1 MSLKEIRLIRLLM
14 WVLFYLVL
22 LFALIFAV
30 VVPAVKAYKSAN
42 KEYAEQKARYL
53 AAKND
58 HDTIF
63 DRLKT
68 LRSKNRKAL
77 QAFTNHWDEKRF
89 VETAKKYFNAVEMV
103 PVDVNESDVHYRIY
117 EINAKAKMESPQNF
131 YKFLEALPGIP
142 YVIQADFPIAFRSNG
157 RDEIEGIFR
166 IRVYEERKP
175 SKESNASRQPATKR

>member
-1 MSLKEIRLIRLLM
+1 MSLKEIRLIRLLI
-14 WVLFYLVL
+14 WILFYLVV
-22 LFALIFAV
+22 LFVLIFAV
-30 VVPAVKAYKSAN
+30 VIPVVRKYKEVN
-42 KEYAEQKARYL
+42 REYAEQKARYL

-68 LRSKNRKAL
+68 LQSKERKAIV
-77 QAFTNHWDEKRF
+77 AFANRWDEKRF

-103 PVDVNESDVHYRIY
+103 PVDVNESDAHYKIY

-175 SKESNASRQPATKR
+175 SAESNASRQPDVKR